1 MGAAPE
7 HGQRDEHLE
16 IEVKLHVPASA
27 FDAVE
32 AALRDDADVA
42 EIRLRAEYFDTDD
55 WVLAARG
62 LTWRMRREDDRWV
75 QTLKGRAPVN
85 GAGDDMAR
93 VEHDVDVTDRADGE
107 SAPPLDAALHDGH
120 LGTRLRTVLGEQLG
134 SGSNNGIAVA
144 AQFATDVL
152 RTERRSA
159 SDLGSVI
166 LALDRGVITAGG
178 MSQPVSELEIELVDG
193 SPDAVIAEAERWA
206 DRFGLERDPV
216 NKARR
221 GRALADE
228 WRAHRAAAANDDIRD
243 RDDVGDVGTPDTR
256 R

>member
-32 AALRDDADVA
+32 AALRDDADVT
-42 EIRLRAEYFDTDD
+42 EIRLRAEYYDTDD
-55 WVLAARG
+55 WVLAAKG
-62 LTWRMRREDDRWV
+62 LTWRMRREGDRWV
-75 QTLKGRAPVN
+75 QTLKGRASAD
-85 GAGDDMAR
+85 GDGDDMAR
-93 VEHDVDVTDRADGE
+93 VEHDVDVTDRSDGE

-120 LGTRLRTVLGEQLG
+120 LGTRLRTLLDDLRG
-134 SGSNNGIAVA
+134 SGNGIAVT

-152 RTERRSA
+152 RTERRST
-159 SDLGSVI
+159 SDHGTVM

-193 SPDAVIAEAERWA
+193 STAAVVAEAERWA
-206 DRFGLERDPV
+206 ERFGLERDPV

-228 WRAHRAAAANDDIRD
+228 WRARRAAATRE
-243 RDDVGDVGTPDTR
+243 DVGNRNDARDVGTPDTR